1 MPVNDRHFF
10 YKDKRYTCYAT
21 VLNLS
26 FLAVSLTRL
35 IGVTNDETNY
45 LLQTRALTQSLMYIY
60 MYIIET
66 YLLRADIRIQGS
78 PTMCELREERHMNIE
93 GSLPFADRIV
103 KNIVGGVKEKLIV
116 SR

>member
-1 MPVNDRHFF
+1 M
-10 YKDKRYTCYAT
+10 
-21 VLNLS
+21 S

-45 LLQTRALTQSLMYIY
+45 LLQTRALTQSLIY

-78 PTMCELREERHMNIE
+78 PTVCELREERHMNIE

-103 KNIVGGVKEKLIV
+103 KNIVSGVKEKLIV